1 MKIFINIFNNFLL
14 SSLFLSSVIAG
25 ERLEQYIEEC
35 QYQRQR
41 IAAIVGCG
49 RNHTKDFYDGQT
61 NMEAHHH
68 IGRYFFIDENPAV
81 DPDLCMEFRE
91 ITDKVIPD
99 QTFQTIYFEYMT
111 NYLKLTP
118 EAYFEA
124 AYRMLKPG
132 GIVAFD
138 ATLWDN
144 PEAWRLVPLFDA
156 LKAAG
161 FLDIVERAS
170 DPSYQQANPFNSRPQ
185 GVIIAKRP
193 LR

>member
-1 MKIFINIFNNFLL
+1 MKIFNYKFIKFFFFNL
-14 SSLFLSSVIAG
+14 SLSSVLAG
-25 ERLEQYIEEC
+25 ERLEQYIHEC
-35 QYQRQR
+35 QSQRQR

-49 RNHTKDFYDGQT
+49 RNHTEDFYDEKT

-81 DPDLCMEFRE
+81 DPDLCMDFRK
-91 ITDKVIPD
+91 INDKVIPD

-118 EAYFEA
+118 GAYFEA

-138 ATLWDN
+138 ASLWDN

-170 DPSYQQANPFNSRPQ
+170 DPSYQQANPFNSRSQ